1 MSNSGLR
8 VIVVALATPDDE
20 ETEPVKL
27 SNHGTRYYYK
37 NPCVND
43 NYVL

>member
-1 MSNSGLR
+1 MATSNCGGTT
-8 VIVVALATPDDE
+8 VDE
-20 ETEPVKL
+20 ETELYIP
-27 SNHGTRYYYK
+27 TMPQDTIYFK